1 MNIAGKSDAFSLGLI
16 GVGIQT
22 LNPILWAVNPIAAAV
37 AVALGTGGLLFP
49 RAKLHYEKWVWKNT
63 EGILIESDPV
73 PNESFMESGYRLG
86 LTRDNAYPVHLCDDL
101 AVRHT
106 AIVGQSGVGKTTL
119 AMYLLA
125 QQIARNGGFLF
136 IDAKIDLDTLNQ
148 LQHLAKLNGRED
160 ELYVLNV
167 SDPLF
172 SNTYSPL
179 IHGDADEKSARVMNL
194 QEENANADHY
204 RQSAAHAFRVIFDAL
219 DRLNYTYTFADVT
232 TLCQSSKALTELQRE
247 LSVEH
252 PSSSELMAFTTFLEQ
267 YSNANQKTG
276 EVTVNIEL
284 LKKNIGGMVS
294 RMSQFAGGK
303 FGEVFNSYNPEI
315 DLFDI
320 IMNNK
325 MLYVM
330 IPTMAKDIQALN
342 LAKMILSDL
351 RSVVAKIQGLPE
363 YMRPNPNFIALCDE
377 MGSYAIDSVRTLFEQ
392 GRSAHIQMMP
402 AFQSFSQLNRV
413 SPDFSDIIIQNT
425 WNKVFFK
432 FGSKDAPEDAATI
445 LGSCTEFIRSITAST
460 SESTSAQSLRTSPAG
475 SDSGGVGIST
485 GWREQEAFIVK
496 PDMLRGLGKGQS
508 MVQIGADV
516 FCIDTPMIGFPSK
529 LPDFQV
535 TKFRVKTPP
544 NQRNYEMSKR
554 YKEYS
559 SMGGE
564 KKNKSNNASQGEY

>member
-1 MNIAGKSDAFSLGLI
+1 MKIAGRSDAVSLGLI
-16 GVGIQT
+16 GAGVQT
-22 LNPILWAVNPIAAAV
+22 LNPLAWSITPIAAAIT
-37 AVALGTGGLLFP
+37 VALGVTGLLIP
-49 RAKLHYEKWVWKNT
+49 RARMHYERWVWKNT

-73 PNESFMESGYRLG
+73 PEETYMESGYRLG
-86 LTRDNAYPVHLCDDL
+86 LTRDNAFPVDLCDDL
-101 AVRHT
+101 AVRHC

-119 AMYLLA
+119 AMYVLA
-125 QQIARNGGFLF
+125 QQIARKGGFLF

-167 SDPLF
+167 SDPSM
-172 SNTYSPL
+172 SNSYSPL

-219 DRLNYTYTFADVT
+219 DKINYTYTFADIT
-232 TLCQSSKALTELQRE
+232 TLCTSSKALLELQRE

-252 PSSSELMAFTTFLEQ
+252 PNSSELMAYTSFLEQ
-267 YSNANQKTG
+267 YSNTNKTG
-276 EVTVNIEL
+276 ETVINIEL

-330 IPTMAKDIQALN
+330 VPTMAKDIQALN

-363 YMRPNPNFIALCDE
+363 FMRPNPNFIALCDE
-377 MGSYAIDSVRTLFEQ
+377 MGSYAIDAVRTLFEQ

-425 WNKVFFK
+425 WNKIFFK

-445 LGSCTEFIRSITAST
+445 LGSCTEFVRTISSST
-460 SESTSAQSLRTSPAG
+460 SESKSAQSLRTSPAG
-475 SDSGGVGIST
+475 SDSGGQGVSS

-496 PDMLRGLGKGQS
+496 PDMLRGLGKGQA

-516 FCIDTPMIGFPSK
+516 FCIDTPMIGFPK
-529 LPDFQV
+529 DIADFKV
-535 TKFRVKTPP
+535 TRFQTKNSPG
-544 NQRNYEMSKR
+544 QRNYEMSKR

-559 SMGGE
+559 SMGPTSKAG
-564 KKNKSNNASQGEY
+564 KKSGGAY